1 MLKNLKSSLLK
12 KKTDDELVRLISEG
26 SESGFQVLFERYA
39 SLVLGFSKKMLGSL
53 DKAEEA
59 SQEVW
64 LKVVKNAKS
73 YDSRGQL
80 KSWLM
85 RVTKNHCLN
94 VLRKDARLV
103 FTDKV
108 VESPP
113 ENTKDAEEAMLLS
126 LSMKDLSEA
135 LDKLPDTQRVALT
148 LLATTEPSYEDL
160 AEEMGVSLG
169 AVKSIVHRG
178 RKSLK
183 VILETGAAV

>member
-1 MLKNLKSSLLK
+1 MLKNLKSGLLK
-12 KKTDDELVRLISEG
+12 KKSDDELIKLISQG
-26 SESGFQVLFERYA
+26 SESGFQVLFERHA
-39 SLVLGFSKKMLGSL
+39 SLVLGFSKKMLGGL

-64 LKVVKNAKS
+64 LKVVRNAES
-73 YDSRGQL
+73 YDPRGQF

-108 VESPP
+108 VEIPP
-113 ENTKDAEEAMLLS
+113 ENIKDAEEAMFLS

-135 LDKLPDTQRVALT
+135 LDQLPDTQRVALT

-169 AVKSIVHRG
+169 ALKSIVHRG

-183 VILETGAAV
+183 VILERGVAV